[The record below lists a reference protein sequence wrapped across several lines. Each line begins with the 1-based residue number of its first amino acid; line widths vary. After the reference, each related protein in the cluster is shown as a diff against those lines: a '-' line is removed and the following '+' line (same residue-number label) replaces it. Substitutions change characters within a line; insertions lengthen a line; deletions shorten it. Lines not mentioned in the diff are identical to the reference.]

1 MPQFRRQAVPYPEH
15 PEFDT
20 FPDLNWEDLRIFLV
34 VARHRSFRSAAEEL
48 GLALNTVRRHIDH
61 LEHSAN
67 YIVLAR
73 NPKGVTLTRA
83 GSELFEK
90 ALPMLDI
97 ARGAANI
104 GRQPQHDVSGSVR
117 ISITEGL
124 GTFWLIPKMIGFQR
138 ANPKLLLEI
147 NSTFREPNLS
157 EMEADVSVHL
167 KKPPHVDLKT
177 VKLGTMH
184 VMPYASPD
192 YIKTFGTPKTLEDI
206 KNHKII
212 EQLSPQLDV
221 SAVDRLFPDKD
232 RSGFVAFSTNT
243 STTHFWCVVRG
254 GGLGM
259 LPTYLSP
266 LRARIVPIDIPELQI
281 AHEIWLSYHPDSK
294 RARAVVRVIDAIRRS
309 FKADLFPW
317 FRDQFVHPKEL
328 LQMESKISDDLSFAG
343 LVDI

>member
-1 MPQFRRQAVPYPEH
+1 MPKFRSQSVPYSEH
-15 PEFDT
+15 PEIDIL
-20 FPDLNWEDLRIFLV
+20 PDLNWEDLRIFLV

-48 GLALNTVRRHIDH
+48 GLALNTVRRHIDN

-67 YIVLAR
+67 CVVLAR
-73 NPKGVTLTRA
+73 NPKGVTLTQA
-83 GSELFEK
+83 GSELFDK

-104 GRQPQHDVSGSVR
+104 GRQPQHEISGTVR

-124 GTFWLIPKMIGFQR
+124 GTFWLIPQLVRFQR
-138 ANPKLLLEI
+138 ANPKLLLET
-147 NSTFREPNLS
+147 NSTFREPDLTT
-157 EMEADVSVHL
+157 MEADVAVHL
-167 KKPPHVDLKT
+167 KKPRQADVKT

-192 YIKTFGTPKTLEDI
+192 YIKTFGVPKTIKDI
-206 KNHKII
+206 ENHKIV

-221 SAVDRLFPDKD
+221 SAVGRLFPEKD
-232 RSGFVAFSTNT
+232 RAGFVAFSTNT
-243 STTHFWCVVRG
+243 STSHFWCVVRG

-266 LRARIVPIDIPELQI
+266 LGARIVPIDIPEMRI

-294 RARAVVRVIDAIRRS
+294 RARAVARVIESIRKS
-309 FKADLFPW
+309 FKSDLYPW
-317 FRDQFVHPKEL
+317 FKDQFVHPNEL
-328 LQMESKISDDLSFAG
+328 LQMERKISDELSFAS
-343 LVDI
+343 LVAQ